1 MICQRSDPEGQL
13 AAAVSEFASDHALPV
28 VEFLPVQNLL
38 ASDHPM
44 QCGYD
49 VGPFLGEADVILVV
63 DSQVPWIQ
71 RNVQPA
77 EDAHVIHVGADP
89 LFSRFPVR
97 SFRNDLAI
105 TGNPAATVA
114 ALAAALDQHGH
125 NNSARFDEIRQRN
138 QARRDAVR
146 EIALSG
152 NGTPMTPA
160 FVSRCISE
168 AMDEDAVI
176 FNELG
181 APPQFMDLVGPNRFF
196 SPPFSGGLGW
206 GVPAALGRR
215 WRTGTGCRSPASAMG
230 RTYSPIRSPVTAME
244 LPILTIVLNNG
255 IWNAVRRAAL
265 AVFPE
270 GEASR
275 LNTLP
280 LTSLAPN
287 PDYTQIIAASRGWSE
302 RVERAGGDG
311 RRPAGRAGARHRRY
325 SHGKTPSA
333 AGTHG
338 FLLIGR
344 EAYCQA
350 YCQAY

>member
-138 QARRDAVR
+138 QARRDAAR

-181 APPQFMDLVGPNRFF
+181 APPQFMDLAGPNRFF

-206 GVPAALGRR
+206 GVPAALG
-215 WRTGTGCRSPASAMG
+215 ASLANRDRLSIACIG
-230 RTYSPIRSPVTAME
+230 DGSYIFANPVACHQIAEAME

-287 PDYTQIIAASRGWSE
+287 PDYTQIIAASRGWSQ
-302 RVERAGGDG
+302 RVETGDDLPGALERAIDVI
-311 RRPAGRAGARHRRY
+311 RTEKRQA
-325 SHGKTPSA
+325 
-333 AGTHG
+333 
-338 FLLIGR
+338 LL
-344 EAYCQA
+344 ELMVSY
-350 YCQAY
+350 